1 VSKAG
6 GQLGLTVW
14 LKPIVPQQ
22 GLGPLPAV
30 LLVPLLPLRVLQAQ
44 PASRREGDSVG
55 HSTSHKRAAW
65 GATACITHLL
75 HIPAS
80 TPLLRGV
87 EQGSPGLLLLQGG
100 LTLSS

>member
-1 VSKAG
+1 MIQWGTALHTR
-6 GQLGLTVW
+6 GQLG
-14 LKPIVPQQ
+14 
-22 GLGPLPAV
+22 
-30 LLVPLLPLRVLQAQ
+30 
-44 PASRREGDSVG
+44 
-55 HSTSHKRAAW
+55 